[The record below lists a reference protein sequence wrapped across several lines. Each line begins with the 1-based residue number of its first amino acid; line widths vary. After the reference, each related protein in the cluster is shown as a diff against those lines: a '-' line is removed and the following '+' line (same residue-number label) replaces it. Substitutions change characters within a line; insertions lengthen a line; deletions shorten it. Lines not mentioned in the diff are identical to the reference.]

1 MSKKIKLLH
10 VITHLPIG
18 GAQDNTLYTV
28 ELLNKDK
35 YDISLSCN
43 LNGELVSRA
52 KKVKNL
58 KLYDVPNLRR
68 EVSIINDIR
77 AFLYLYKLIK
87 KENFTIIHTHS
98 SKAGF
103 LGRIAAMLNK
113 TPIVIHTIHGFA
125 FHDYMNSFKK
135 NIFIYLEKLSAK
147 WTHGLVTVSN
157 LNKKKVVDLGIAP
170 IEKLKNIY
178 SGIDLTLFI
187 NEKNDQ
193 FRKELNLDSNH
204 LLLGSVGRLSN
215 QKDPITMIEAF
226 CIVIK
231 RFPNAHLTL
240 VGEGE
245 LRDEILIKINQLQL
259 NGRVHLTGN
268 KNDPWKIYHS
278 LDLFIMSSIYEGL
291 GRSITEALS
300 CGVPVVCTNVEGVPE
315 IVRDN
320 ETGILVP
327 PKDPDALAA
336 GIISSLNDMDNA
348 RRMAEEGRKFVN
360 ENFDVNKMVDDIDS
374 LYDTFYK

>member
-52 KKVKNL
+52 KKVKHL
-58 KLYDVPNLRR
+58 KLYDVPNLLR

-226 CIVIK
+226 SIVSK
-231 RFPNAHLTL
+231 NFPNAHLTL
-240 VGEGE
+240 VGDGE

-300 CGVPVVCTNVEGVPE
+300 CGVPVVCTSVEGVPE

-320 ETGILVP
+320 KTGILVP
-327 PKDPDALAA
+327 PKDPDALAT
-336 GIISSLNDMDNA
+336 GIIKSLNDMDNA
-348 RRMAEEGRKFVN
+348 RKMAEEGRKFVN
-360 ENFDVNKMVDDIDS
+360 ENFDVKKMVDDIDT
-374 LYDTFYK
+374 LYDTLL

>member
-52 KKVKNL
+52 KKVKHL

-231 RFPNAHLTL
+231 RFPSAHLTL
-240 VGEGE
+240 VGDGE

-300 CGVPVVCTNVEGVPE
+300 CGVPVVCTSVEGVPE

-327 PKDPDALAA
+327 PKDPDALAT
-336 GIISSLNDMDNA
+336 GIMKSLNDMDNA
-348 RRMAEEGRKFVN
+348 KRMAEEGRKFVN

>member
-52 KKVKNL
+52 KKVKHL

-240 VGEGE
+240 VGDGE
-245 LRDEILIKINQLQL
+245 LRDEILIKIDQLQL

-300 CGVPVVCTNVEGVPE
+300 CGVPVVCTSVEGVPE

-327 PKDPDALAA
+327 PKDPGALAT
-336 GIISSLNDMDNA
+336 GIINSLNDMDNA
-348 RRMAEEGRKFVN
+348 KRMAEEGRKFVN